1 MREQLLTLN
10 SLLYYT
16 TIILLHRPFYS
27 ATAHHMACR
36 RAANGLEK
44 LLLLLERTFGFTR
57 VTYLMGYCIYT
68 GASVMIHDVKAGDT
82 DATQKMQTFLRAL
95 QQGTTTCPILQRSL
109 DIINNCLKADPNP
122 YTGNV
127 PRPED
132 AFNAL
137 NGNYLPAFP
146 YLDLQ
151 HGADSSDQAV
161 DLNFMDLDG
170 FSLLDSFPENHIG
183 TTPAQWYPPS

>member
-1 MREQLLTLN
+1 MLMKG

-27 ATAHHMACR
+27 AAAHHMACR
-36 RAANGLEK
+36 RAADSLEK

-68 GASVMIHDVKAGDT
+68 GASAVTHDVKAGDV
-82 DATQKMQTFLRAL
+82 DASRKMQTFLRAL
-95 QQGTTTCPILQRSL
+95 QQGTATCPLLQRSL
-109 DIINNCLKADPNP
+109 DIINNCLRTSPAP
-122 YTGNV
+122 YAGDTPAEDTLNAITG
-127 PRPED
+127 D
-132 AFNAL
+132 
-137 NGNYLPAFP
+137 YLPAFP

-151 HGADSSDQAV
+151 VGADSSNQTM
-161 DLNFMDLDG
+161 DLSVMDLDG

-183 TTPAQWYPPS
+183 TSTAEWYLPS